1 MLPDPEPQAPP
12 SVEEIRAHVLRLEES
27 LKAKNH
33 VLSGR
38 IIHVCHHL
46 PVEIVRVV
54 PPEHLETGILSP
66 PMTPEFKSEDA
77 DARTESHDAKWR
89 IHSRAGHTAMVS
101 GMRSLSDTHEQL
113 VVAWTGEVMLQS
125 QTAPSPRP
133 TTSTFSAL
141 GMVRGNSFQGQGV
154 GAGGIAGTAQ
164 GLKPDITPVP
174 EPAAKKVFAGEFSEE
189 EKKEVEKELERFTIV
204 ESEHEGQARMKYVPV
219 FVPPAMSKGHY
230 EQFCKK
236 STCISTKPPR
246 SRY

>member
-1 MLPDPEPQAPP
+1 MDAMLPDPEPQAPP

-89 IHSRAGHTAMVS
+89 ISSRAGHTAMVS

-125 QTAPSPRP
+125 QTSPSPRP

-141 GMVRGNSFQGQGV
+141 GMNRGNSFQGV
-154 GAGGIAGTAQ
+154 AAGGIAGGQ
-164 GLKPDITPVP
+164 VKPDITPVP

-236 STCISTKPPR
+236 SKSQIINIYAGTR
-246 SRY
+246 